1 MSLTLVNPSVKLSA
15 TLTVEIPKLTIEK
28 GQHTIISG
36 LNGSGKS
43 VLAAVLAGEGKVLS
57 GERQS
62 GGRCGWVSVG
72 QQQAVIEAERRK
84 DDADILDVVPVP
96 STAKEVILDGL
107 TDEQS
112 VTEALNELAGLLGIS
127 SLLEREFLALSTG
140 ETRKVLL
147 ARELL
152 KKPDWLVLDEPFDG
166 LDVETVSRFAQY
178 LDKLSTRCTLI
189 MVVNRVSE
197 IPVWAQR
204 LLFLQNGRI
213 AWQIEGDTLDDTTLQ
228 PLRQI
233 MHIQQNVEKLP
244 ERDSDCHAPRR
255 SDPNAPLVRLN
266 NGRVAWGD
274 NVVFEQL
281 NWTILPGEHWQVIGP
296 NGSGKTCLLTLITGD
311 NPLCYSNDLN
321 VFGYQ
326 RGSGESIWDIKQ
338 HLGIISNS
346 LHLQYR
352 VNCSVADV
360 VCSGFYDSI
369 GLYKT
374 PTDRQRLLCREW
386 LVAVDLEQ
394 EAKTPF
400 QSLSFGDQR
409 LLLIVRAMVKHPSLL
424 ILDEPCNGLDEINRS
439 KVLAMLDLLAREGNT
454 TLLYVNHHSEDK
466 IPAIKNTLNM
476 RDYQP
481 Q

>member
-1 MSLTLVNPSVKLSA
+1 M
-15 TLTVEIPKLTIEK
+15 
-28 GQHTIISG
+28 
-36 LNGSGKS
+36 
-43 VLAAVLAGEGKVLS
+43 
-57 GERQS
+57 
-62 GGRCGWVSVG
+62 SVG

-233 MHIQQNVEKLP
+233 MH
-244 ERDSDCHAPRR
+244 
-255 SDPNAPLVRLN
+255 
-266 NGRVAWGD
+266 
-274 NVVFEQL
+274 
-281 NWTILPGEHWQVIGP
+281 
-296 NGSGKTCLLTLITGD
+296 
-311 NPLCYSNDLN
+311 
-321 VFGYQ
+321 
-326 RGSGESIWDIKQ
+326 
-338 HLGIISNS
+338 
-346 LHLQYR
+346 
-352 VNCSVADV
+352 
-360 VCSGFYDSI
+360 
-369 GLYKT
+369 
-374 PTDRQRLLCREW
+374 
-386 LVAVDLEQ
+386 
-394 EAKTPF
+394 
-400 QSLSFGDQR
+400 
-409 LLLIVRAMVKHPSLL
+409 
-424 ILDEPCNGLDEINRS
+424 
-439 KVLAMLDLLAREGNT
+439 
-454 TLLYVNHHSEDK
+454 
-466 IPAIKNTLNM
+466 
-476 RDYQP
+476 
-481 Q
+481 